1 MLSARACFLACIR
14 PHTSCVR
21 DLPLCF
27 VRRASGHAYARTHSV
42 CGTFVHR
49 ACCFL
54 ACIRPHAIC
63 VRGTYLCAS
72 CILRGMHTPAGT
84 VCGTYLCAQSVCGVC
99 GTYLCAP
106 YKFRG
111 MHKPAHNLCAGP
123 TFVIRSCFGACICPH
138 TICVRHL
145 PLCTLHASGHAD
157 ARAQFVSGTS
167 LCFVHASS
175 ITCEFDPLSLCESL
189 SL

>member
-1 MLSARACFLACIR
+1 MLLGMHTPAHKLCAGLAFVLRAACFGACIR
-14 PHTSCVR
+14 PHTLCVR
-21 DLPLCF
+21 DLCAPCMLLGMHTPACNLCAGDLPLCF
-27 VRRASGHAYARTHSV
+27 VHSAGHAYART
-42 CGTFVHR
+42 
-49 ACCFL
+49 
-54 ACIRPHAIC
+54 
-63 VRGTYLCAS
+63 
-72 CILRGMHTPAGT
+72 
-84 VCGTYLCAQSVCGVC
+84 QSVCGVC